1 MSHFIPTVLDLRPI
15 FPGQR
20 HGLVFAALDEL
31 EDGTSMLLRS
41 DHDPQLLFDQMTILR
56 RHQFYWMPQRAE
68 PEIWEVEICKR
79 EGARMESVTEFLETD
94 HRRIDALLDNAL
106 AAWQEGFSELAIPLL
121 EAFAYRLRR
130 HIRMEEEILFP
141 QVEEAGAPVP
151 GPTHVMRMEHRDMQG
166 PLEDLGNAS
175 AALPDIVDE
184 LQERLAVHNHKEE
197 GILYPLCDRLLG
209 QGVQPLIERMC
220 RLV

>member
-15 FPGQR
+15 FPGER
-20 HGLVFAALDEL
+20 HGRVFAALDEL
-31 EDGTSMLLRS
+31 EGGTSMLLRS
-41 DHDPQLLFDQMTILR
+41 DHDPQPLLDQMRILR
-56 RHQFYWMPQRAE
+56 RHQFYWMPQRVE

-79 EGARMESVTEFLETD
+79 EGAQMESVTEFLETD

-106 AAWQEGFSELAIPLL
+106 AAWQAGSSELAIPLL

-141 QVEEAGAPVP
+141 MVEEAGAPVP
-151 GPTHVMRMEHRDMQG
+151 GPTHVMRMEHREMQG
-166 PLEDLGNAS
+166 PLGDLGDAS

-184 LQERLAVHNHKEE
+184 LKERLAVHNHKEE